1 MGRKP
6 KCTVEEKISAVED
19 YLNGIRSV
27 SEIMVDLSIKSTRTI
42 RNWILAYQNG
52 GIEALCSVTANHSY
66 SSGFKIEMVRKYING
81 EGSVTDLCARY
92 GIPAHATLQK
102 WISLYNANRELRDYD
117 PKREVYMAEARRK
130 TTLAERKEIV
140 EYCITHNRDYKG
152 TASLYDVSYSQVYSW
167 VRKYDTAGEEKLFQ
181 SGIYNEDIMIKRE
194 IFVIAGECECFPFFM
209 YPRNNIKADGREVNA
224 NTKKSK
230 CGQEK

>member
-1 MGRKP
+1 MGRKH

-27 SEIMVDLSIKSTRTI
+27 SEIMIDLSIKSTRTI

-52 GIEALCSVTANHSY
+52 GIKALCPVTANHSY
-66 SSGFKIEMVRKYING
+66 SSEFKIEMVRKYING

-130 TTLAERKEIV
+130 TTLEERKEIV
-140 EYCITHNRDYKG
+140 DYCINHNRNYKN
-152 TASLYDVSYSQVYSW
+152 TAAKFDVSYSQVYSW
-167 VRKYDTAGEEKLFQ
+167 VKKYDTDGADGLTDRRGCHKTDAEVDELERLKRENLRLKRQLEEKDMVVELL
-181 SGIYNEDIMIKRE
+181 
-194 IFVIAGECECFPFFM
+194 
-209 YPRNNIKADGREVNA
+209 
-224 NTKKSK
+224 KKVK
-230 CGQEK
+230 EFEGM

>member
-27 SEIMVDLSIKSTRTI
+27 SEIMIDLSIKSTRTI

-66 SSGFKIEMVRKYING
+66 SSEFKIEMVRKYING

-92 GIPAHATLQK
+92 GIPAHATLQN

-117 PKREVYMAEARRK
+117 PKREVYRAEARRK
-130 TTLAERKEIV
+130 TTLEERKEIV
-140 EYCITHNRDYKG
+140 DYCINHNRNYKN
-152 TASLYDVSYSQVYSW
+152 TAAKFDVSYSQVYSW
-167 VRKYDTAGEEKLFQ
+167 VKKYDTDGADGLTDRRGCHKTDAEVDELERLKRENLRLKRQLEEKDMVVELL
-181 SGIYNEDIMIKRE
+181 
-194 IFVIAGECECFPFFM
+194 
-209 YPRNNIKADGREVNA
+209 
-224 NTKKSK
+224 KKVK
-230 CGQEK
+230 EFEGM

>member
-42 RNWILAYQNG
+42 RNWILAYQNW

-66 SSGFKIEMVRKYING
+66 SSEFKIEMV
-81 EGSVTDLCARY
+81 
-92 GIPAHATLQK
+92 PAHATLQK

-117 PKREVYMAEARRK
+117 PM
-130 TTLAERKEIV
+130 
-140 EYCITHNRDYKG
+140 
-152 TASLYDVSYSQVYSW
+152 
-167 VRKYDTAGEEKLFQ
+167 
-181 SGIYNEDIMIKRE
+181 M
-194 IFVIAGECECFPFFM
+194 
-209 YPRNNIKADGREVNA
+209 
-224 NTKKSK
+224 
-230 CGQEK
+230 

>member
-66 SSGFKIEMVRKYING
+66 SSEFKIEMVRKYINV

-92 GIPAHATLQK
+92 GIPAHATLQN

-140 EYCITHNRDYKG
+140 EYCITHNRD
-152 TASLYDVSYSQVYSW
+152 
-167 VRKYDTAGEEKLFQ
+167 
-181 SGIYNEDIMIKRE
+181 
-194 IFVIAGECECFPFFM
+194 
-209 YPRNNIKADGREVNA
+209 
-224 NTKKSK
+224 
-230 CGQEK
+230 

>member
-1 MGRKP
+1 MGKKP

-66 SSGFKIEMVRKYING
+66 SSEFKIEMVRKYING

-117 PKREVYMAEARRK
+117 PKREVY
-130 TTLAERKEIV
+130 
-140 EYCITHNRDYKG
+140 N
-152 TASLYDVSYSQVYSW
+152 
-167 VRKYDTAGEEKLFQ
+167 VRKSLNTVLPITVIIKEQLLYMMFLIARCTHGSENMMLLGKMDCPINAGTT
-181 SGIYNEDIMIKRE
+181 KRMMKSMNWNGC
-194 IFVIAGECECFPFFM
+194 AGRTC
-209 YPRNNIKADGREVNA
+209 D
-224 NTKKSK
+224 
-230 CGQEK
+230 

>member
-66 SSGFKIEMVRKYING
+66 SSEFKIEMVRKYING
-81 EGSVTDLCARY
+81 EGSVTIYAPDTEFQHMQHYKNGFR
-92 GIPAHATLQK
+92 
-102 WISLYNANRELRDYD
+102 
-117 PKREVYMAEARRK
+117 
-130 TTLAERKEIV
+130 
-140 EYCITHNRDYKG
+140 CIMPIENLG
-152 TASLYDVSYSQVYSW
+152 
-167 VRKYDTAGEEKLFQ
+167 
-181 SGIYNEDIMIKRE
+181 IMI
-194 IFVIAGECECFPFFM
+194 
-209 YPRNNIKADGREVNA
+209 PRGRSIWQKHEER
-224 NTKKSK
+224 
-230 CGQEK
+230 QR

>member
-52 GIEALCSVTANHSY
+52 GIEASALLQLTIPIPVNLKLKWFGSISTGKDRLPIYAPDTEFQHMQHYKN
-66 SSGFKIEMVRKYING
+66 GFRCIMPIEN
-81 EGSVTDLCARY
+81 L
-92 GIPAHATLQK
+92 GIM
-102 WISLYNANRELRDYD
+102 I
-117 PKREVYMAEARRK
+117 KREVYMAEARRK

-167 VRKYDTAGEEKLFQ
+167 VRKYDTAGEDGLSDKRGHHKTDDEVDELERLRRENLRLKRQLEEKDMVVELL
-181 SGIYNEDIMIKRE
+181 
-194 IFVIAGECECFPFFM
+194 
-209 YPRNNIKADGREVNA
+209 
-224 NTKKSK
+224 KKVK
-230 CGQEK
+230 EFEGM

>member
-6 KCTVEEKISAVED
+6 KCTIEEKISAVED

-66 SSGFKIEMVRKYING
+66 SSEFKIEMVRKYING

-92 GIPAHATLQK
+92 GIPSHATLQK
-102 WISLYNANRELRDYD
+102 WISLYNAKRELRDYD
-117 PKREVYMAEARRK
+117 SKREVYWHY
-130 TTLAERKEIV
+130 TTK
-140 EYCITHNRDYKG
+140 
-152 TASLYDVSYSQVYSW
+152 S
-167 VRKYDTAGEEKLFQ
+167 
-181 SGIYNEDIMIKRE
+181 
-194 IFVIAGECECFPFFM
+194 IFVMLHVKEFHIW
-209 YPRNNIKADGREVNA
+209 RINR
-224 NTKKSK
+224 
-230 CGQEK
+230 

>member
-6 KCTVEEKISAVED
+6 KCTIEEKISAVED

-66 SSGFKIEMVRKYING
+66 SSEFKIEMVRKYING

-92 GIPAHATLQK
+92 GIP
-102 WISLYNANRELRDYD
+102 
-117 PKREVYMAEARRK
+117 
-130 TTLAERKEIV
+130 
-140 EYCITHNRDYKG
+140 THTKQLCQFFHRFLCVMQQG
-152 TASLYDVSYSQVYSW
+152 VTHFW
-167 VRKYDTAGEEKLFQ
+167 RTAGIKHFHLIDTLILQ
-181 SGIYNEDIMIKRE
+181 RNIWIY
-194 IFVIAGECECFPFFM
+194 
-209 YPRNNIKADGREVNA
+209 
-224 NTKKSK
+224 K
-230 CGQEK
+230 CI

>member
-27 SEIMVDLSIKSTRTI
+27 SEIMIDLSIKSTRTI

-66 SSGFKIEMVRKYING
+66 SSEFKIEMVRKYING

-92 GIPAHATLQK
+92 GIPAHATLQN
-102 WISLYNANRELRDYD
+102 WILLYNANRELKDYV

-130 TTLAERKEIV
+130 TTVAERKEIV
-140 EYCITHNRDYKG
+140 EYCIKHNHDYKG
-152 TASLYDVSYSQVYSW
+152 TAGIYNVSYSQVYSW
-167 VRKYDTAGEEKLFQ
+167 VKKYDVNGEDGLTDKRGHHRADNEVDELERLRRENLRLKRQLEEK
-181 SGIYNEDIMIKRE
+181 D
-194 IFVIAGECECFPFFM
+194 
-209 YPRNNIKADGREVNA
+209 KAVELL
-224 NTKKSK
+224 KKVK
-230 CGQEK
+230 EFERM

>member
-27 SEIMVDLSIKSTRTI
+27 SEIMIDLSIKSTRTI

-52 GIEALCSVTANHSY
+52 GIEALCSV
-66 SSGFKIEMVRKYING
+66 EMVRKYING

-92 GIPAHATLQK
+92 GIPAHATLQN

-167 VRKYDTAGEEKLFQ
+167 VRKYDITGEDGLSDKRGRHKTDDEVDELERLRRENMRLKRQLEEKDMVVELL
-181 SGIYNEDIMIKRE
+181 
-194 IFVIAGECECFPFFM
+194 
-209 YPRNNIKADGREVNA
+209 
-224 NTKKSK
+224 KKVK
-230 CGQEK
+230 EFEGM

>member
-66 SSGFKIEMVRKYING
+66 SSKFKIEMVRKYING

-92 GIPAHATLQK
+92 GIPAHATLMRNGLQMLRNSRFLRLAGNY
-102 WISLYNANRELRDYD
+102 ISVSSLIYMIDFQLR
-117 PKREVYMAEARRK
+117 M
-130 TTLAERKEIV
+130 
-140 EYCITHNRDYKG
+140 
-152 TASLYDVSYSQVYSW
+152 S
-167 VRKYDTAGEEKLFQ
+167 
-181 SGIYNEDIMIKRE
+181 
-194 IFVIAGECECFPFFM
+194 
-209 YPRNNIKADGREVNA
+209 
-224 NTKKSK
+224 
-230 CGQEK
+230 

>member
-6 KCTVEEKISAVED
+6 KCRVKEKISAVED

-27 SEIMVDLSIKSTRTI
+27 SEIMIDLSIKSTRTI
-42 RNWILAYQNG
+42 RNQNG
-52 GIEALCSVTANHSY
+52 VIEALCSVTANHSY
-66 SSGFKIEMVRKYING
+66 SSEFKIEMVRKYING

-92 GIPAHATLQK
+92 GIPAHATLQN

-152 TASLYDVSYSQVYSW
+152 TAYLYDVSYSQVYSW
-167 VRKYDTAGEEKLFQ
+167 VRKYDITGEDGLSDKRGRHKTDDEVDELERLRRENMRLKRQLEEKDMMVELL
-181 SGIYNEDIMIKRE
+181 
-194 IFVIAGECECFPFFM
+194 
-209 YPRNNIKADGREVNA
+209 
-224 NTKKSK
+224 KKVK
-230 CGQEK
+230 EFEGM